1 MKSML
6 QHGVVKG
13 SSMRKS
19 VLMMASAL
27 GMLTLPSAP
36 VLAQQGMLALE
47 EIIVTARRRE
57 ERLQDVPISMT
68 VLNQQQIHNAN
79 IFNAGD
85 LATYTPSLQANNRF
99 GSDNTNFAI
108 RGFSQELRTTSSV
121 GVYFAE
127 VVAPR
132 GANTTQSGDG
142 AGPGDLFDLENIQV
156 LKGPQGTLF
165 GRNTTGGAVL
175 LSPKKPTDE
184 FEGYIEGSMGNYDMG
199 RVQGVVNI
207 PVSDSFRMR
216 FGVDHMKRDGYLKNI
231 SGVGPRDFAD
241 TDYIS
246 LRGSFVWDITDSLEN
261 YTIIKY
267 SESDNNGAPYSL
279 FACNTSE
286 VAPGVPGSTPYGAF
300 CQGDLNRR
308 IASGN
313 NGEYDIYNFLPNP
326 KNKQE
331 TMQVINTTTWE
342 VSDNLTI
349 KNILSYAEFES
360 RSFYAIYGNDWRLSD
375 LSPFFTDQHILYQ
388 MVGSSS
394 NIDTTN
400 QKTFV
405 EELQFQGTA
414 LDDRLTWQ
422 LGLYYEKSKPDGVY
436 GSINP
441 STLSCDY
448 STLTSPDIA
457 DWRCNNI
464 IGVLFA
470 GQIPPGGA
478 GAIPGVPI
486 PGAGSGLLAPGGVE
500 YENKAIYVQGTY
512 EFSDQWSVTAGLRY
526 TDDETKGWTDESVYY
541 FPGNIFGG
549 YFAPQMVS
557 TEMRRPK
564 ASSDEPT
571 WLISLEYKPTTDM
584 MLYGKYARGYRQGS
598 VNLGSVSGWDVHGPE
613 QVDTYEIGLKSAFG
627 GQFPGTFNMAVFYND
642 FEDQQ
647 VQFGYLRSNGVGTTS
662 IINAGASTI
671 WGVEIDGTVMLS
683 DNFSINASYAYLDT
697 EVDKMIMPQ
706 PPYPDG
712 VFVFSGTSTR
722 EGDPLSYSP
731 KNSLVISANYLLPV
745 DDSLGDITASV
756 TYVYN
761 DDVAAVSPNAS
772 PLGTLPSY
780 ELVNFNLNWARVAGS
795 PVDIAFFV
803 TNAFDEKYRTNL
815 TGNYYSGL
823 EMGRPGVPRMYGA
836 RLRYNF

>member
-1 MKSML
+1 MNST
-6 QHGVVKG
+6 QQQGIIKG
-13 SSMRKS
+13 SPLRKS
-19 VLMMASAL
+19 VLMMASAMGL
-27 GMLTLPSAP
+27 LTLPAAP
-36 VLAQQGMLALE
+36 VLAQQGVMALE

-57 ERLQDVPISMT
+57 ERLQDVPVSMT
-68 VLNQQQIHNAN
+68 VLNQQQMDNAN

-85 LATYTPSLQANNRF
+85 LATYTPSLQANTRF

-142 AGPGDLFDLENIQV
+142 AGPGDLFDLENVQV

-231 SGVGPRDFAD
+231 SDIGPRDFAD
-241 TDYIS
+241 TDYVS
-246 LRGSFVWDITDSLEN
+246 LRGSFVWDITDTLEN

-267 SESDNNGAPYSL
+267 SDSENNGAPYSV

-286 VAPGVPGSTPYGAF
+286 AAPGVPGSTAYGAF

-313 NGEYDIYNFLPNP
+313 NGEYDVYNFLPNP
-326 KNKQE
+326 KNEQE
-331 TMQVINTTTWE
+331 TIQVINTTTWE

-349 KNILSYAEFES
+349 KNIMSYAEFES
-360 RSFYAIYGNDWRLSD
+360 RSFYGLYGNDWRLSD
-375 LSPFFTDQHILYQ
+375 LSPFFTDQHILFQ

-394 NIDTTN
+394 NIATTD

-414 LDDRLTWQ
+414 LNDRLTWQ
-422 LGLYYEKSKPDGVY
+422 MGLYYEKSKPNGTY

-441 STLSCDY
+441 STISCDY
-448 STLTSPDIA
+448 ATMNTGDIA

-464 IGVLFA
+464 VGVLFA
-470 GQIPPGGA
+470 GQIPPNGA
-478 GAIPGVPI
+478 GQIPGIPI

-500 YENKAIYVQGTY
+500 YENKAVYVQGTY
-512 EFSDQWSVTAGLRY
+512 EFNDQWSVTAGLRY
-526 TDDETKGWTDESVYY
+526 TDDDTKGWTDESVYY

-549 YFAPQMVS
+549 YFEPQVVS
-557 TEMRRPK
+557 TETRRPK
-564 ASSDEPT
+564 ASSEEPT
-571 WLISLEYKPTTDM
+571 WLIGLEYKPTTDM

-598 VNLGSVSGWDVHGPE
+598 VNLGSVAGWDVHGPE

-627 GQFPGTFNMAVFYND
+627 GRFPATFNMAVFYND

-671 WGVEIDGTVMLS
+671 WGVEMDGTIMLT
-683 DNFSINASYAYLDT
+683 DNLSINASYAYLDT
-697 EVDKMIMPQ
+697 EVDKMTMPQ
-706 PPYPDG
+706 EPYPDG
-712 VFVFSGTSTR
+712 VFIFSGTSTR

-731 KNSLVISANYLLPV
+731 KNSLVVSANYLLPL

-756 TYVYN
+756 TYVYT
-761 DDVAAVSPNAS
+761 DDMEAVSPNAS

-795 PVDIAFFV
+795 PVDVSLFV